1 MNVPTGQAERRS
13 ARRRSLDEVPHV
25 AGVKVSSEKV
35 DVVNASRGG
44 ILVQGA
50 LRLNPGTDSL
60 VEVLSTRAPVRVR
73 GRVVRCE
80 VIGLSATGARYR
92 VALAFNSPLDVFDSE
107 EPAPKPCHLC
117 SFGIDGL
124 ELDEPDPSLAGNR
137 W

>member
-1 MNVPTGQAERRS
+1 MDVLTRQAERRS

-44 ILVQGA
+44 ILVQGT

-60 VEVLSTRAPVRVR
+60 VEVLSTGAPARVR

-80 VIGLSATGARYR
+80 VIGLSGGTRYR
-92 VALAFNSPLDVFDSE
+92 IALAFNRPLDVFGRE
-107 EPAPKPCHLC
+107 ERAAMPCPPC
-117 SFGIDGL
+117 SFG
-124 ELDEPDPSLAGNR
+124 LDDLDLGDPDPSLAGNR